1 MNPLEEDMEIQI
13 DGCGVVA
20 IGSVGKRVG
29 VRAGKTD
36 AWGDVVGVV
45 KVEST
50 PDAMVRADTGV
61 N

>member
-1 MNPLEEDMEIQI
+1 M
-13 DGCGVVA
+13 VA

-36 AWGDVVGVV
+36 AWGNIVGVV